1 MITGKSGAAQVG
13 RLAPRHIDLA
23 NTDVND
29 RPGQAWM
36 RVDLRTTW
44 RRTRPGKSDERG
56 RAWTIRI
63 LLRIRRLGVRV
74 PPSAPLFPQV
84 TAPAPQQPD
93 RRPQHLA
100 GFWPP
105 ANCASSTTP
114 PLSPAAVS

>member
-56 RAWTIRI
+56 RALDNPNLATDQKAGRSS
-63 LLRIRRLGVRV
+63 
-74 PPSAPLFPQV
+74 PSSAPPFPQV
-84 TAPAPQQPD
+84 TSWPLSSRIVVHSIWPD
-93 RRPQHLA
+93 SGHRRTA
-100 GFWPP
+100 
-105 ANCASSTTP
+105 P
-114 PLSPAAVS
+114 PLRHRH

>member
-74 PPSAPLFPQV
+74 PPARHRFPRSRV
-84 TAPAPQQPD
+84 GPQQPD

-105 ANCASSTTP
+105 ANCAPSTTP